1 MSKASIPSIESIQ
14 SLLAA
19 QRHVE
24 AAEAARRWIARDP
37 RGVEAHLLLVRALLP
52 PGRIAEAH
60 EAALHGLRMVPKDP
74 RLELLAGV
82 IEHRLGRSDEAIAR
96 LARLV
101 DASPPNQIE
110 ASIALAEALHRA
122 GRNEAFAAFAAKGG
136 RWTDDPRAA
145 VFLSRVVAKGDRAA
159 AIAMLESSFEASS
172 DPLLRR
178 VAGFE
183 AAKHL
188 DAAGRYREAY
198 DLAARVHEATTPRFD
213 LGEIEREIAEQ
224 RRRLAA
230 GRGSY
235 PARAAA
241 EDGTAIVVAL
251 PRSGTTLLEQML
263 DRHPDIEGI
272 GEFEGVFDL
281 GESLQAAGHWPSRM
295 LGLGTIEARE
305 LAARYRQGARARCR
319 TRPAWTF
326 DKTLLAW
333 RWLPAIA
340 AVLPGAR
347 LLRIERDP
355 RDAAISMF
363 LSNFHPR
370 TWGATAS
377 LDSIR
382 RLVELERTIVPE
394 ALDAL
399 GLAHVSLA
407 YETLVAE
414 PRREIARCLDLLGL
428 PFDESVLAPERN
440 DRTVLTLS
448 HEQVRRPIN
457 ASSIGRWRNYAF
469 AFDERWEALA
479 GANRVD
485 G

>member
-1 MSKASIPSIESIQ
+1 MSKPTLPSIESIQ
-14 SLLAA
+14 ALLSA

-24 AAEAARRWIARDP
+24 ASEAARRWIARTP
-37 RGVEAHLLLVRALLP
+37 RAVEPHLLLVRALLP
-52 PGRIAEAH
+52 GGRLAEAH
-60 EAALHGLRMVPKDP
+60 EAALQGLRMAPKEP
-74 RLELLAGV
+74 RLELLAGI
-82 IEHRLGRSDEAIAR
+82 IEHRLGRSDAAISR
-96 LARLV
+96 LERLL
-101 DASPPNQIE
+101 AGSPPNEIE
-110 ASIALAEALHRA
+110 ASLALSEALHRA
-122 GRNEAFAAFAAKGG
+122 GRREAFERFAAQGG
-136 RWTDDPRAA
+136 RWTEDPRAA
-145 VFLSRVVAKGDRAA
+145 VFLARVVAKRDPDE
-159 AIAMLESSFEASS
+159 AISMLKACFEAAD

-183 AAKHL
+183 ATKHL

-198 DLAARVHEATTPRFD
+198 GLAMRVHEATTPRFD
-213 LGEIEREIAEQ
+213 VTELEREIVEQ

-230 GRGSY
+230 GRGSF
-235 PARAAA
+235 PARAKP
-241 EDGTAIVVAL
+241 ELGVAIVVAL

-263 DRHPDIEGI
+263 DRHPGVEGI
-272 GEFEGVFDL
+272 GEFEGVFEL
-281 GESLQAAGHWPSRM
+281 GESLTAAGHWPSRM
-295 LGLGTIEARE
+295 LGLGTIEAGE
-305 LAARYRQGARARCR
+305 LANRYRQGARSRCR
-319 TRPAWTF
+319 TRATWSF

-347 LLRIERDP
+347 LIRIVRDP

-377 LDSIR
+377 LESLR

-394 ALDAL
+394 ALDTL
-399 GLAHVSLA
+399 GLASVSIS

-428 PFDESVLAPERN
+428 PFDEAVLSPERN
-440 DRTVLTLS
+440 ERTVLTLS

-457 ASSIGRWRNYAF
+457 ASSIGRWRNYEF
-469 AFDERWEALA
+469 AFDERWSAFA
-479 GANRVD
+479 GE

>member
-14 SLLAA
+14 ALLAA

-24 AAEAARRWIARDP
+24 AAEAARRWIARSP
-37 RGVEAHLLLVRALLP
+37 RGVEAHLLLVRSLLP

-96 LARLV
+96 LERLV
-101 DASPPNQIE
+101 DASPPNRIE

-122 GRNEAFAAFAAKGG
+122 GRSEAFAAFAAKGG
-136 RWTDDPRAA
+136 RWTEDPRAA
-145 VFLSRVVAKGDRAA
+145 VFLARVVAKGDREA

-235 PARAAA
+235 PRGPRSRTERRSSSPCRGAAPRCSNRCSIAIRTSRGSASSRASSISASPCRRRGIGRAACSDWA
-241 EDGTAIVVAL
+241 
-251 PRSGTTLLEQML
+251 RSRQ
-263 DRHPDIEGI
+263 
-272 GEFEGVFDL
+272 
-281 GESLQAAGHWPSRM
+281 
-295 LGLGTIEARE
+295 RE

>member
-1 MSKASIPSIESIQ
+1 MSKATLPSVESIQ
-14 SLLAA
+14 GLLAT
-19 QRHVE
+19 QRHAE
-24 AAEAARRWIARDP
+24 AAEAARRWIARSP
-37 RGVEAHLLLVRALLP
+37 RSLEPHLLLVRALLP
-52 PGRIAEAH
+52 TGRLAEAH
-60 EAALHGLRMVPKDP
+60 DAALHGLRMASREP
-74 RLELLAGV
+74 RLELLAGI

-96 LARLV
+96 LERLV
-101 DASPPNQIE
+101 ASSPANEIE

-122 GRNEAFAAFAAKGG
+122 GRREAFEAFAAKGG
-136 RWTDDPRAA
+136 RWTEDPRAA
-145 VFLSRVVAKGDRAA
+145 VFLSRVLAKRDREA
-159 AIAMLESSFEASS
+159 AIASLVSCFESSA

-188 DAAGRYREAY
+188 DAAGRYREGY

-213 LGEIEREIAEQ
+213 GGELEREIAEQ

-230 GRGSY
+230 GKGSF
-235 PARAAA
+235 PARAKPA
-241 EDGTAIVVAL
+241 DGTAIVVGL

-263 DRHPDIEGI
+263 DRHSEISGI
-272 GEFEGVFDL
+272 GEYEGLFDL
-281 GESLQAAGHWPSRM
+281 GESLVAAGHWPSRM
-295 LGLGTIEARE
+295 LGLGTIEAGE
-305 LAARYRQGARARCR
+305 LADRYRQGARARGR
-319 TRPAWTF
+319 GGAAWTF

-363 LSNFHPR
+363 LSNFHPQ

-394 ALDAL
+394 ALATL
-399 GLAHVSLA
+399 GLAHVSLS
-407 YETLVAE
+407 YESLVAE
-414 PRREIARCLDLLGL
+414 PRREITRCLDLLGL
-428 PFDESVLAPERN
+428 AFDEAVLAPERN
-440 DRTVLTLS
+440 QRTVLTLS

-469 AFDERWEALA
+469 AFDERWSALA
-479 GANRVD
+479 GD